1 MCNNYNPRLLER
13 FEIWLGLSRGI
24 IESRFNAIGCFAITS
39 QHIPVIVLNFNN
51 TMQTFEELG
60 LKPEIL
66 KAILEIG
73 FEAPTP
79 IQEKAIPHIITTEQ
93 DLIALAQTGSGKT
106 AAFGLPVIN
115 QIDSNS
121 KKTQSIVLCPTRELA
136 IQIANDFNSYT
147 KYANKLD
154 VISVYGGASIETQIK
169 ALNKGAQIVVGT
181 PGRVVDLIK
190 RKKLK
195 LEDIQWVVLDEA
207 DEMLNMGF
215 KDDLDFI
222 LSHTPETRQTL
233 LFSATMSKE
242 VLRISNNYM
251 NSPAEISSGKRNQ
264 GADKVEHFYF
274 VVNGRDK
281 YLALKRIA
289 DINPDIYAIIFC
301 RTKRETQEI
310 SDQLVADGYNADCL
324 HGDLSQAQRDAVMG
338 RYRKRHLQ
346 MLVATDVAAR
356 GLDVNEIS
364 HVINYNIPDDL
375 ETYTHRSGRTG
386 RAGKAGISMAIIG
399 PKDVNKIRQLEKI
412 LGKTFTKSE
421 VPAGNAVVEKQ
432 LMSFIEKVKG
442 TEVDEKQ
449 IEPFIEN
456 ISSEFEELSREELIK
471 KFVSLEFN
479 KFLEYYKNSAD
490 LNQNAKAGRD
500 RDRGD
505 RGDSRRKDGD
515 FNKIFLNIGEKDNL
529 NTGTLLGFING
540 LQSVPNGVE
549 FGKIDVQRSFTFLE
563 VESQHQQTLL
573 SALNGSEFDGRK
585 VVAEPKTGGGPRTS
599 NRPEGKR
606 SSGGGSGS
614 GSGSGFKKR
623 SSGSS
628 DRKPGGRARVKAG
641 SGGGGRRRS
650 N

>member
-1 MCNNYNPRLLER
+1 ML
-13 FEIWLGLSRGI
+13 
-24 IESRFNAIGCFAITS
+24 
-39 QHIPVIVLNFNN
+39 
-51 TMQTFEELG
+51 TFEELG

-73 FEAPTP
+73 FVEPTA
-79 IQEKAIPHIITTEQ
+79 IQQKTIPHLLNTKQ

-115 QIDSNS
+115 QIDGDS
-121 KKTQSIVLCPTRELA
+121 KKTQSLVLCPTRELA
-136 IQIANDFNSYT
+136 IQIANDFNAYT
-147 KYANKLD
+147 KYTKKLD
-154 VISVYGGASIETQIK
+154 VLPVYGGSSIETQIK

-195 LEDIQWVVLDEA
+195 LEDIEWVVLDEA

-222 LSHTPETRQTL
+222 LSHTPDLRQTL

-251 NSPAEISSGKRNQ
+251 NNPEEISSGKRNQ

-289 DINPDIYAIIFC
+289 DINPNIYGIIFC

-310 SDQLVADGYNADCL
+310 SDQLMADGYNADCL

-338 RYRKRHLQ
+338 RYRKKNLQ

-356 GLDVNEIS
+356 GLDVNEIT

-399 PKDVNKIRQLEKI
+399 PRDINKIKQLEKI

-421 VPAGNAVVEKQ
+421 VPAGNAVIEKQ
-432 LMSFIEKVKG
+432 LMAFIEKVKAS
-442 TEVDEKQ
+442 EVDEKQ
-449 IEPFIEN
+449 MEPFIES
-456 ISSEFEELSREELIK
+456 ISAEFEDLSREDLIK

-479 KFLEYYKNSAD
+479 KFLDYYKNSAD
-490 LNQNAKAGRD
+490 LNQKAKAGRD
-500 RDRGD
+500 SDRGERGS
-505 RGDSRRKDGD
+505 RGDSRRKDGN
-515 FNKIFLNIGEKDNL
+515 FNKLFLNIGEKDNL
-529 NTGTLLGFING
+529 NAGTLLGWING
-540 LQSVPNGVE
+540 LQSVPNGIE
-549 FGKIDVQRSFTFLE
+549 FGKIDVQRSFTFME
-563 VESQHQQTLL
+563 VESQHEQTILE
-573 SALNGSEFDGRK
+573 ALNKSDFDGRK
-585 VVAEPKTGGGPRTS
+585 VVAEPKTGGGPRKS
-599 NRPEGKR
+599 SRPEGKR
-606 SSGGGSGS
+606 NSGG
-614 GSGSGFKKR
+614 GSGFKKR
-623 SSGSS
+623 SS

-641 SGGGGRRRS
+641 SGGGRRR
-650 N
+650 

>member
-1 MCNNYNPRLLER
+1 ML
-13 FEIWLGLSRGI
+13 
-24 IESRFNAIGCFAITS
+24 
-39 QHIPVIVLNFNN
+39 
-51 TMQTFEELG
+51 TFEELG
-60 LKPEIL
+60 LKPDIL

-73 FEAPTP
+73 FVEPTA
-79 IQEKAIPHIITTEQ
+79 IQQKTIPHLLNTKQ

-115 QIDSNS
+115 QIDSES
-121 KKTQSIVLCPTRELA
+121 KKTQSLVLCPTRELA

-147 KYANKLD
+147 KYSKKLD
-154 VISVYGGASIETQIK
+154 VVPVYGGASIETQIK
-169 ALNKGAQIVVGT
+169 SLNKGAQIVVGT

-195 LEDIQWVVLDEA
+195 LEDIEWVVLDEA

-222 LSHTPETRQTL
+222 LSHTPDQRQTL

-251 NSPAEISSGKRNQ
+251 NNPEEISSGKRNQ

-310 SDQLVADGYNADCL
+310 SDQLMADGYNADCL

-338 RYRKRHLQ
+338 RYRKKNLQ

-356 GLDVNEIS
+356 GLDVNEIT

-399 PKDVNKIRQLEKI
+399 PRDLNKIKQLERI
-412 LGKTFTKSE
+412 LGKTFTKAE
-421 VPAGNAVVEKQ
+421 VPAGDAVIEKQ
-432 LMSFIEKVKG
+432 LMSFIEKVKS
-442 TEVDEKQ
+442 TEVEEKQ
-449 IEPFIEN
+449 IEPFINN
-456 ISSEFEELSREELIK
+456 IAAEFEDLSREDLIK

-479 KFLEYYKNSAD
+479 KFLDYYKNSAD

-500 RDRGD
+500 RDSDRGGD
-505 RGDSRRKDGD
+505 RSDRRRKGGD
-515 FNKIFLNIGEKDNL
+515 FTKLFLNIGEKDNL
-529 NTGTLLGFING
+529 NAGTLLGWING
-540 LQSVPNGVE
+540 LQSVPNGIE
-549 FGKIDVQRSFTFLE
+549 FGKIDVQRSFTFME
-563 VESQHQQTLL
+563 VESQHEQTVLG
-573 SALNGSEFDGRK
+573 ALNVSEFDGRK

-599 NRPEGKR
+599 NRSDKSDRPDKKR
-606 SSGGGSGS
+606 
-614 GSGSGFKKR
+614 GSGFKKR
-623 SSGSS
+623 PASGG
-628 DRKPGGRARVKAG
+628 DRKSGGRARVKAG
-641 SGGGGRRRS
+641 SGGGRRR
-650 N
+650 

>member
-1 MCNNYNPRLLER
+1 ML
-13 FEIWLGLSRGI
+13 
-24 IESRFNAIGCFAITS
+24 
-39 QHIPVIVLNFNN
+39 
-51 TMQTFEELG
+51 TFEELG

-73 FEAPTP
+73 FLEPTA
-79 IQEKAIPHIITTEQ
+79 IQQKTIPHLLNTKQ

-106 AAFGLPVIN
+106 AAFGLPVLN
-115 QIDSNS
+115 QIDGDS
-121 KKTQSIVLCPTRELA
+121 KKTQSLVLCPTRELA

-147 KYANKLD
+147 KYSKKLD
-154 VISVYGGASIETQIK
+154 VVPVYGGASIETQIK

-195 LEDIQWVVLDEA
+195 LEDIEWVVLDEA

-222 LSHTPETRQTL
+222 LSHTPDQRQTL

-251 NSPAEISSGKRNQ
+251 NNPEEISSGKRNQ

-310 SDQLVADGYNADCL
+310 SDQLMADGYNADCL

-338 RYRKRHLQ
+338 RYRKKNLQ

-356 GLDVNEIS
+356 GLDVNEIT

-399 PKDVNKIRQLEKI
+399 PRDINKIKQLERI
-412 LGKTFTKSE
+412 LGKTFTKAE
-421 VPAGNAVVEKQ
+421 VPAGDAVIEKQ
-432 LMSFIEKVKG
+432 LMAFIEKVKAS
-442 TEVDEKQ
+442 EVDEKQ
-449 IEPFIEN
+449 IEPFVNN
-456 ISSEFEELSREELIK
+456 IAAEFEDLSREDLIK

-479 KFLEYYKNSAD
+479 KFLDYYKNSAD

-500 RDRGD
+500 RDSDRGGD
-505 RGDSRRKDGD
+505 RTDRRRKGGD
-515 FNKIFLNIGEKDNL
+515 FTKLFLNIGEKDNL
-529 NTGTLLGFING
+529 NAGTLLGWING
-540 LQSVPNGVE
+540 LQSVPNGIE
-549 FGKIDVQRSFTFLE
+549 FGKIDVQRSFTFME
-563 VESQHQQTLL
+563 VESQHEQTILG
-573 SALNGSEFDGRK
+573 ALNVSEFDGRK
-585 VVAEPKTGGGPRTS
+585 VVAEPKMGGGPRTS
-599 NRPEGKR
+599 DR
-606 SSGGGSGS
+606 SSRSDRS
-614 GSGSGFKKR
+614 DRPDKKRGSGFKKR
-623 SSGSS
+623 PSAGG
-628 DRKPGGRARVKAG
+628 DRKSGGRARVKAG
-641 SGGGGRRRS
+641 SGGRRK
-650 N
+650 

>member
-1 MCNNYNPRLLER
+1 
-13 FEIWLGLSRGI
+13 
-24 IESRFNAIGCFAITS
+24 
-39 QHIPVIVLNFNN
+39 
-51 TMQTFEELG
+51 MQTFEELG

-66 KAILEIG
+66 KAILEKG
-73 FEAPTP
+73 FEAPTA
-79 IQEKAIPHIITTEQ
+79 IQQKTIPHLLTTKQ

-115 QIDSNS
+115 QIDSSS
-121 KKTQSIVLCPTRELA
+121 KKTQSLVLCPTRELA
-136 IQIANDFNSYT
+136 IQIANDFNAFT
-147 KYANKLD
+147 KYSQKLD
-154 VISVYGGASIETQIK
+154 VVPVYGGASIETQIK

-195 LEDIQWVVLDEA
+195 LEDIEWVVLDEA

-222 LSHTPETRQTL
+222 LSHTPDQRQTL
-233 LFSATMSKE
+233 LFSATMSNE

-251 NSPAEISSGKRNQ
+251 NNPEEISSGKRNQ
-264 GADKVEHFYF
+264 GAEKVEHFYY
-274 VVNGRDK
+274 VVKAKDK

-289 DINPDIYAIIFC
+289 DINPNIYGIIFC

-338 RYRKRHLQ
+338 RYRKKHLQ

-356 GLDVNEIS
+356 GLDVNEIT

-386 RAGKAGISMAIIG
+386 RAGKEGISMAIIG
-399 PKDVNKIRQLEKI
+399 PRDLNKIKQLEKI
-412 LGKTFTKSE
+412 LGKTFTKAE
-421 VPAGNAVVEKQ
+421 VPAGDAVIEKQ
-432 LMSFIEKVKG
+432 LMSFIEKVKT
-442 TEVDEKQ
+442 TEIDEKQ
-449 IEPFIEN
+449 IEPFLNSIAA
-456 ISSEFEELSREELIK
+456 EFEDLSREELIK

-479 KFLEYYKNSAD
+479 KFLEYYKHSSD

-500 RDRGD
+500 SDRGERGD
-505 RGDSRRKDGD
+505 RGRKTGN
-515 FNKIFLNIGEKDNL
+515 FNKLFLNIGEKDNL
-529 NTGTLLGFING
+529 NAGTLLGWING
-540 LQSVPNGVE
+540 LQNVPNGIE
-549 FGKIDVQRSFTFLE
+549 FGKIDVQRSFTFME
-563 VESQHQQTLL
+563 VESQHEQTILN
-573 SALNGSEFDGRK
+573 ALNVSEFDGRK
-585 VVAEPKTGGGPRTS
+585 VVAEPKTGGGPRKS

-606 SSGGGSGS
+606 SSG
-614 GSGSGFKKR
+614 SGSGFKKR
-623 SSGSS
+623 SS

-641 SGGGGRRRS
+641 SGGGRRR
-650 N
+650 

>member
-1 MCNNYNPRLLER
+1 ML
-13 FEIWLGLSRGI
+13 
-24 IESRFNAIGCFAITS
+24 
-39 QHIPVIVLNFNN
+39 
-51 TMQTFEELG
+51 TFEELG

-66 KAILEIG
+66 KAILEKG
-73 FEAPTP
+73 FETPTA
-79 IQEKAIPHIITTEQ
+79 IQQKTVPHLLNSKQ

-121 KKTQSIVLCPTRELA
+121 KKTQSLVLCPTRELA
-136 IQIANDFNSYT
+136 IQIANDFNSFT
-147 KYANKLD
+147 KYSNKLD
-154 VISVYGGASIETQIK
+154 VLPVYGGSSIESQIK
-169 ALNKGAQIVVGT
+169 SLNRGAQIVVGT

-195 LEDIQWVVLDEA
+195 LEDIEWVVLDEA

-222 LSHTPETRQTL
+222 LSHTPDQRQTL

-251 NSPAEISSGKRNQ
+251 NNPEEISSGKRNQ
-264 GADKVEHFYF
+264 GADKVEHFYY
-274 VVNGRDK
+274 VVKAKDK

-289 DINPDIYAIIFC
+289 DINPNIYGIIFC

-338 RYRKRHLQ
+338 RYRKKHLQ

-356 GLDVNEIS
+356 GLDVNEIT

-386 RAGKAGISMAIIG
+386 RAGKEGISMAIIG
-399 PKDVNKIRQLEKI
+399 PRDLNKIKQLEKI

-421 VPAGNAVVEKQ
+421 VPAGDAVIEKQ
-432 LMSFIEKVKG
+432 LMSFIDKVKT

-449 IEPFIEN
+449 IEPFINN
-456 ISSEFEELSREELIK
+456 IAAEFEELSREELIK

-479 KFLEYYKNSAD
+479 KFLEYYKNSSD
-490 LNQNAKAGRD
+490 LNQNAKAGKDRD
-500 RDRGD
+500 NKDRGD
-505 RGDSRRKDGD
+505 RRRGGD
-515 FNKIFLNIGEKDNL
+515 FNKLFLNIGEKDNL
-529 NTGTLLGFING
+529 NAGTLLGWING
-540 LQSVPNGVE
+540 LQNIPNGIE
-549 FGKIDVQRSFTFLE
+549 FGKIDVQRSFTFME
-563 VESQHQQTLL
+563 VEGQHEQTVLN
-573 SALNGSEFDGRK
+573 ALNKSEFDGRK
-585 VVAEPKTGGGPRTS
+585 VVAEPKMGGGPRKS
-599 NRPEGKR
+599 NRPDKK
-606 SSGGGSGS
+606 
-614 GSGSGFKKR
+614 SGSGFKKR
-623 SSGSS
+623 GG

-641 SGGGGRRRS
+641 SGGGRRR
-650 N
+650 

>member
-1 MCNNYNPRLLER
+1 ML
-13 FEIWLGLSRGI
+13 
-24 IESRFNAIGCFAITS
+24 
-39 QHIPVIVLNFNN
+39 
-51 TMQTFEELG
+51 TFEELG
-60 LKPEIL
+60 LKPDIL

-73 FEAPTP
+73 FVEPTA
-79 IQEKAIPHIITTEQ
+79 IQQKTIPHLLNTKQ

-115 QIDSNS
+115 QIDSES
-121 KKTQSIVLCPTRELA
+121 KKTQSLVLCPTRELA

-147 KYANKLD
+147 KYSKKLD
-154 VISVYGGASIETQIK
+154 VVPVYGGASIETQIK

-195 LEDIQWVVLDEA
+195 LEDIEWVVLDEA

-222 LSHTPETRQTL
+222 LSHTPDQRQTL

-251 NSPAEISSGKRNQ
+251 NNPEEISSGKRNQ

-338 RYRKRHLQ
+338 RYRKKHLQ

-356 GLDVNEIS
+356 GLDVNEIT

-399 PKDVNKIRQLEKI
+399 PKDLNKIKQLERI
-412 LGKTFTKSE
+412 LGKTFTKAE
-421 VPAGNAVVEKQ
+421 VPAGDAVIEKQ
-432 LMSFIEKVKG
+432 LMAFIEKVKAS
-442 TEVDEKQ
+442 EVDEKQ
-449 IEPFIEN
+449 IEPFVNN
-456 ISSEFEELSREELIK
+456 IASEFEDLSREDLIK

-479 KFLEYYKNSAD
+479 KFLDYYKNSAD

-500 RDRGD
+500 RDSNRGERGD
-505 RGDSRRKDGD
+505 RGRKGGD
-515 FNKIFLNIGEKDNL
+515 FTKLFLNIGEKDNL
-529 NTGTLLGFING
+529 NAGTLLGWING
-540 LQSVPNGVE
+540 LQSVPNGIE
-549 FGKIDVQRSFTFLE
+549 FGKIDVQRSFTFME
-563 VESQHQQTLL
+563 VESHHEQTILG
-573 SALNGSEFDGRK
+573 ALNVSEFDGRK

-599 NRPEGKR
+599 DR
-606 SSGGGSGS
+606 SSRSDRPDKKRA
-614 GSGSGFKKR
+614 SGFKKR
-623 SSGSS
+623 PSAGS
-628 DRKPGGRARVKAG
+628 DRKSGGRARVKAG
-641 SGGGGRRRS
+641 SGGRRK
-650 N
+650 

>member
-1 MCNNYNPRLLER
+1 ML
-13 FEIWLGLSRGI
+13 
-24 IESRFNAIGCFAITS
+24 
-39 QHIPVIVLNFNN
+39 
-51 TMQTFEELG
+51 TFEELG

-73 FEAPTP
+73 FLEPTA
-79 IQEKAIPHIITTEQ
+79 IQQKTIPHLLKTKQ

-106 AAFGLPVIN
+106 AAFGLPVLN
-115 QIDSNS
+115 QIDGDS
-121 KKTQSIVLCPTRELA
+121 KKTQSLVLCPTRELA
-136 IQIANDFNSYT
+136 IQIANDFNSFT
-147 KYANKLD
+147 KYSKKLD
-154 VISVYGGASIETQIK
+154 VVPVYGGASIETQIK

-195 LEDIQWVVLDEA
+195 LEDIEWVVLDEA

-222 LSHTPETRQTL
+222 LSHTPDQRQTL

-251 NSPAEISSGKRNQ
+251 NNPEEISSGKRNQ

-310 SDQLVADGYNADCL
+310 SDQLMADGYNADCL

-338 RYRKRHLQ
+338 RYRKKNLQ

-356 GLDVNEIS
+356 GLDVNEIT

-399 PKDVNKIRQLEKI
+399 PRDINKIKQLERI
-412 LGKTFTKSE
+412 LGKTFTKAE
-421 VPAGNAVVEKQ
+421 VPAGDAVIEKQ
-432 LMSFIEKVKG
+432 LMAFIEKVKA

-449 IEPFIEN
+449 IEPFINN
-456 ISSEFEELSREELIK
+456 ISAEFEDLSREDLIK

-490 LNQNAKAGRD
+490 LNQNAKAGRERD
-500 RDRGD
+500 NKDRGD
-505 RGDSRRKDGD
+505 RRRGGD
-515 FNKIFLNIGEKDNL
+515 FNKLFLNIGEKDNL
-529 NTGTLLGFING
+529 NAGTLLGWING
-540 LQSVPNGVE
+540 LQSVPNGIE
-549 FGKIDVQRSFTFLE
+549 FGKIDVQRSFTFME
-563 VESQHQQTLL
+563 VESQHEQTIL

-585 VVAEPKTGGGPRTS
+585 VVAEPKMGGGPRKS
-599 NRPEGKR
+599 SRPEGKR
-606 SSGGGSGS
+606 NSSG
-614 GSGSGFKKR
+614 GSGFKKR
-623 SSGSS
+623 SG

-641 SGGGGRRRS
+641 SGSRRK
-650 N
+650 

>member
-1 MCNNYNPRLLER
+1 ML
-13 FEIWLGLSRGI
+13 
-24 IESRFNAIGCFAITS
+24 
-39 QHIPVIVLNFNN
+39 
-51 TMQTFEELG
+51 TFEELG

-73 FEAPTP
+73 FLEPTA
-79 IQEKAIPHIITTEQ
+79 IQQKTIPHLLNTKQ

-106 AAFGLPVIN
+106 AAFGLPVLN
-115 QIDSNS
+115 QIDGDS
-121 KKTQSIVLCPTRELA
+121 KKTQSLVLCPTRELA

-147 KYANKLD
+147 KYSKKLD
-154 VISVYGGASIETQIK
+154 VVPVYGGASIETQIK

-195 LEDIQWVVLDEA
+195 LEDIEWVVLDEA

-222 LSHTPETRQTL
+222 LSHTPDQRQTL

-251 NSPAEISSGKRNQ
+251 NNPEEISSGKRNQ

-310 SDQLVADGYNADCL
+310 SDQLMADGYNADCL

-338 RYRKRHLQ
+338 RYRKKNLQ

-356 GLDVNEIS
+356 GLDVNEIT

-399 PKDVNKIRQLEKI
+399 PRDINKIKQLERI
-412 LGKTFTKSE
+412 LGKTFTKAE
-421 VPAGNAVVEKQ
+421 VPAGDAVIEKQ
-432 LMSFIEKVKG
+432 LMAFIEKVKAS
-442 TEVDEKQ
+442 EVDEKQ
-449 IEPFIEN
+449 IEPFVNN
-456 ISSEFEELSREELIK
+456 IAAEFEDLSREDLIK

-479 KFLEYYKNSAD
+479 KFLDYYKNSAD

-500 RDRGD
+500 RDSDRGGD
-505 RGDSRRKDGD
+505 RTDRRRKGGD
-515 FNKIFLNIGEKDNL
+515 FTKLFLNIGEKDNL
-529 NTGTLLGFING
+529 NAGTLLGWING
-540 LQSVPNGVE
+540 LQSVPNGIE
-549 FGKIDVQRSFTFLE
+549 FGKIDVQRSFTFME
-563 VESQHQQTLL
+563 VESQHEQTILG
-573 SALNGSEFDGRK
+573 ALNVSEFDGRK

-599 NRPEGKR
+599 NRSDRSDRSDRPDKKR
-606 SSGGGSGS
+606 
-614 GSGSGFKKR
+614 GSGFKKR
-623 SSGSS
+623 SFGGDSK
-628 DRKPGGRARVKAG
+628 KPGGRARVKAG
-641 SGGGGRRRS
+641 SGGRRK
-650 N
+650 

>member
-1 MCNNYNPRLLER
+1 ML
-13 FEIWLGLSRGI
+13 
-24 IESRFNAIGCFAITS
+24 
-39 QHIPVIVLNFNN
+39 
-51 TMQTFEELG
+51 TFEELG

-73 FEAPTP
+73 FLEPTA
-79 IQEKAIPHIITTEQ
+79 IQQKTIPHLLNTKQ

-106 AAFGLPVIN
+106 AAFGLPVLN
-115 QIDSNS
+115 QIDGDS
-121 KKTQSIVLCPTRELA
+121 KKTQSLVLCPTRELA
-136 IQIANDFNSYT
+136 IQIANDFNSFT
-147 KYANKLD
+147 KYSKKLD
-154 VISVYGGASIETQIK
+154 VVPVYGGASIETQIK

-195 LEDIQWVVLDEA
+195 LEDIEWVVLDEA

-222 LSHTPETRQTL
+222 LSHTPDQRQTL

-251 NSPAEISSGKRNQ
+251 NNPEEISSGKRNQ

-310 SDQLVADGYNADCL
+310 SDQLMADGYNADCL

-338 RYRKRHLQ
+338 RYRKKNLQ

-356 GLDVNEIS
+356 GLDVNEIT

-399 PKDVNKIRQLEKI
+399 PRDLNKIKQLERI
-412 LGKTFTKSE
+412 LGKTFTKAE
-421 VPAGNAVVEKQ
+421 VPAGDAVIEKQ
-432 LMSFIEKVKG
+432 LMAFIEKVKA
-442 TEVDEKQ
+442 TKVDEKQ
-449 IEPFIEN
+449 IEPFINN
-456 ISSEFEELSREELIK
+456 IAAEFEDLSREELIK

-490 LNQNAKAGRD
+490 LNQNAKAGRERD
-500 RDRGD
+500 NKDRGD
-505 RGDSRRKDGD
+505 RRRGGD
-515 FNKIFLNIGEKDNL
+515 FNKLFLNIGEKDNL
-529 NTGTLLGFING
+529 NAGTLLGWING
-540 LQSVPNGVE
+540 LQSVPNGIE
-549 FGKIDVQRSFTFLE
+549 FGKIDVQRSFTFME
-563 VESQHQQTLL
+563 VESQHEQTILN
-573 SALNGSEFDGRK
+573 ALNGSEFDGRK
-585 VVAEPKTGGGPRTS
+585 VVAEPKMGGGPRKS
-599 NRPEGKR
+599 SRPEGKR
-606 SSGGGSGS
+606 NSSG
-614 GSGSGFKKR
+614 GSGFKKR
-623 SSGSS
+623 SG

-641 SGGGGRRRS
+641 SGSRRK
-650 N
+650 

>member
-1 MCNNYNPRLLER
+1 ML
-13 FEIWLGLSRGI
+13 
-24 IESRFNAIGCFAITS
+24 
-39 QHIPVIVLNFNN
+39 
-51 TMQTFEELG
+51 TFEELG

-73 FEAPTP
+73 FETPTA
-79 IQEKAIPHIITTEQ
+79 IQQKTIPHLLNSKQ

-121 KKTQSIVLCPTRELA
+121 KKTQSLVLCPTRELA
-136 IQIANDFNSYT
+136 IQIANDFNAYT
-147 KYANKLD
+147 KFSNRLD
-154 VISVYGGASIETQIK
+154 VLPVYGGASIETQIK
-169 ALNKGAQIVVGT
+169 ALNRGAQIVVGT

-190 RKKLK
+190 RNKLK
-195 LEDIQWVVLDEA
+195 LEDIEWVVLDEA

-222 LSHTPETRQTL
+222 LSHTPESRQTL

-251 NSPAEISSGKRNQ
+251 SNPEEISSGKRNQ
-264 GADKVEHFYF
+264 GADKVDHFYYI
-274 VVNGRDK
+274 VKAKDK

-289 DINPDIYAIIFC
+289 DINPDIYGIIFC

-338 RYRKRHLQ
+338 RYRKKHLQ

-356 GLDVNEIS
+356 GLDVNEIT

-399 PKDVNKIRQLEKI
+399 PRDVNKIKQLEKV
-412 LGKTFTKSE
+412 LGKSFTKAD
-421 VPAGNAVVEKQ
+421 VPAAEAVIEKQ
-432 LMSFIEKVKG
+432 LMSFVDKVKS

-449 IEPFIEN
+449 MEPFIEN
-456 ISSEFEELSREELIK
+456 IAAQFEDLSREDLIK
-471 KFVSLEFN
+471 KFVSVEFN
-479 KFLEYYKNSAD
+479 KVLEYYKNSND
-490 LNQNAKAGRD
+490 LNQAAKPGRD
-500 RDRGD
+500 SEKGD
-505 RGDSRRKDGD
+505 RRRKEGN
-515 FNKIFLNIGEKDNL
+515 FNKLFLNIGQKDNL
-529 NTGTLLGFING
+529 NAGTLLGWING
-540 LQSVPNGVE
+540 LQSVPNGIE
-549 FGKIDVQRSFTFLE
+549 FGKIDVQRSFTFME
-563 VESQHQQTLL
+563 VESQHEQTILD
-573 SALNGSEFDGRK
+573 ALNGSEFDGRK
-585 VVAEPKTGGGPRTS
+585 VAAEPKTGGGPRKS

-606 SSGGGSGS
+606 HSGG
-614 GSGSGFKKR
+614 GSGFKKR
-623 SSGSS
+623 GG

-641 SGGGGRRRS
+641 SGGRRR
-650 N
+650 